1 MSTSDVSAPGAPL
14 APSEFTAVI
23 DQYQGALY
31 RFLLGLIRNPEQARD
46 LLQDIVHDAWR
57 VARRTETPFLQ
68 GSSPETMRA
77 WLFQAA
83 YHRAISALRRQQL
96 IRWESL
102 EASHEREPEVFSAMV
117 TFEDDLAEREA
128 LRAALERLAPP
139 DVACLLLRHVH
150 GFSPTQI
157 SAMTGSSPTQV
168 SKRLSRAK
176 QRLRSIYLTQE
187 SSAAHYPVKK
197 KESHR

>member
-23 DQYQGALY
+23 DRHQGALY
-31 RFLLGLIRNPEQARD
+31 RFLRELISNPEQARD
-46 LLQDIVHDAWR
+46 LVQDIVHDAWR

-68 GSSPETMRA
+68 GSSPEAMRA

-83 YHRAISALRRQQL
+83 YHRAISALRRQRL

-102 EASHEREPEVFSAMV
+102 EGSHGREPEAFSAIN

-128 LRAALERLAPP
+128 LRAALERPASQ

-157 SAMTGSSPTQV
+157 GTMIGSSPAQV
-168 SKRLSRAK
+168 SKRLARAR
-176 QRLRSIYLTQE
+176 QRLRSVYLAQE
-187 SSAAHYPVKK
+187 SSPGHVPSK
-197 KESHR
+197 KESRR